1 MHRPTKCFTEQ
12 NVCFI
17 IILSLLSAEVI
28 GGILVDEKEIY
39 RERIIEMV
47 KKVEN
52 NDMLKFLYIVVSDLR
67 GIIDNEQD
75 KN

>member
-1 MHRPTKCFTEQ
+1 M
-12 NVCFI
+12 
-17 IILSLLSAEVI
+17 I
-28 GGILVDEKEIY
+28 GGILADEKEIY

>member
-1 MHRPTKCFTEQ
+1 M
-12 NVCFI
+12 
-17 IILSLLSAEVI
+17 
-28 GGILVDEKEIY
+28 DEKEVY

-47 KKVEN
+47 KKAEN
-52 NDMLKFLYIVVSDLR
+52 NDILQFLYIVISDLR

>member
-1 MHRPTKCFTEQ
+1 M
-12 NVCFI
+12 
-17 IILSLLSAEVI
+17 
-28 GGILVDEKEIY
+28 DEKEFY

-47 KKVEN
+47 KKAEN

>member
-1 MHRPTKCFTEQ
+1 M
-12 NVCFI
+12 
-17 IILSLLSAEVI
+17 LSLLSAEVI
-28 GGILVDEKEIY
+28 GGILADEKEIY

>member
-1 MHRPTKCFTEQ
+1 ME
-12 NVCFI
+12 
-17 IILSLLSAEVI
+17 
-28 GGILVDEKEIY
+28 EKEIY

-47 KKVEN
+47 KKAEN
-52 NDMLKFLYIVVSDLR
+52 YDMLKFLYIVVSDLR

>member
-1 MHRPTKCFTEQ
+1 
-12 NVCFI
+12 
-17 IILSLLSAEVI
+17 
-28 GGILVDEKEIY
+28 
-39 RERIIEMV
+39 MV
-47 KKVEN
+47 KKAEN